1 MWQQDRG
8 GHFQPDPTAAAKVEQ
23 LEPGSAAATA
33 TATTMLPTSTAATAS
48 ESSE

>member
-8 GHFQPDPTAAAKVEQ
+8 GHYQPDPTAATKVEQ

-33 TATTMLPTSTAATAS
+33 ATMLPTSAAATAS